1 MIATTLVELRRQLP
15 HLPSDCGPAQLTL
28 LALSIKRLE
37 QSEAVKISYLVA
49 SGRSCAQAIEAAG
62 SGVSADRGGSSSTL
76 RFWT

>member
-1 MIATTLVELRRQLP
+1 
-15 HLPSDCGPAQLTL
+15 L